1 MDSPQTVSVEE
12 FFKVEL
18 KVGKVLKAEHA
29 SGSEKLIRLTVS
41 FGEYGERNILTGLKA
56 YYEPSFFEEKLFV
69 FAYNLAPRTMMGEE
83 SAGML
88 LCVDAEK
95 PLPLAA
101 PEGSEAGAKIK

>member
-1 MDSPQTVSVEE
+1 MDSPQTVSAEE

-18 KVGKVLKAEHA
+18 KVGKVLRSEFVE
-29 SGSEKLIRLTVS
+29 GSDKLIRLTVS
-41 FGEYGERNILTGLKA
+41 FGEHGERNILTGLKA

-88 LCVDAEK
+88 LCVDGEK
-95 PLPLAA
+95 PLPLEA
-101 PEGSEAGAKIK
+101 PDGATIGAKIK